1 MSFKYLS
8 ILIVVVG
15 SMFSASTGRLS
26 MTQNHEG
33 RLNGIYRENVRN
45 QEKTDGLKPTTFSV
59 SDTMN
64 RSFKYQSI
72 KDVAHSDSCEVK
84 NKQESKTQ
92 PNTEN
97 NNKTL
102 EDEHLTMLDL
112 LIRWFSLL
120 FQSSS

>member
-1 MSFKYLS
+1 
-8 ILIVVVG
+8 
-15 SMFSASTGRLS
+15 
-26 MTQNHEG
+26 
-33 RLNGIYRENVRN
+33 
-45 QEKTDGLKPTTFSV
+45 
-59 SDTMN
+59 
-64 RSFKYQSI
+64 
-72 KDVAHSDSCEVK
+72 VK